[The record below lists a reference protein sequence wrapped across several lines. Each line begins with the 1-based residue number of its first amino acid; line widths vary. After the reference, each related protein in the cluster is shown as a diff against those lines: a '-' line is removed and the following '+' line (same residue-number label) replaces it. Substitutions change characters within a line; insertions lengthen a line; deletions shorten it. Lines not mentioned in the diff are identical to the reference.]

1 MAAEPFFIDS
11 GGFYALVSAESGAAH
26 TEAAAIMEESR
37 RTRRRA
43 VTTDYILDE
52 TATLLRARGLTRQ
65 LKEFL
70 LLTET
75 SHALDIEWMT
85 PDRFAKAREF
95 MLKHIDQE
103 FSFTDCASFVVMK
116 ELRLTDAL
124 ATDKHFRI
132 AGFNPLLPG

>member
-1 MAAEPFFIDS
+1 MTALFIDS
-11 GGFYALVSAESGAAH
+11 GGFYALVSAESAAH
-26 TEAAAIMEESR
+26 KDAVAIMEESR

-52 TATLLRARGLTRQ
+52 TATLLCARGLTKQ

-70 LLTET
+70 KLTET
-75 SHALDIEWMT
+75 SQALSIEWMT
-85 PDRFAKAREF
+85 PDRFAAARAF
-95 MLKHIDQE
+95 MLKHLDQE